1 MIETSI
7 AETEARTQIVERSLL
22 TRLRLRLMRPYLR
35 WTRAMTMGSRVAVI
49 DAEGRFLLVKH
60 TYSPGWI
67 FPGGGVESGETCL
80 EAAEREVREEAQVI
94 AKGPFHLHGIFSNHK
109 DFPDDH
115 LAFYTLREF
124 EVLPFSPN
132 MEIADARFFGPHEIP
147 QTTTQGSR
155 RRMAEIING
164 TMPSAL
170 W

>member
-1 MIETSI
+1 MNETSI
-7 AETEARTQIVERSLL
+7 EATETQTAPMERSLM
-22 TRLRLRLMRPYLR
+22 TRLRLKLMRPYLR

-49 DAEGRFLLVKH
+49 DSQGRFLLVKH

-80 EAAEREVREEAQVI
+80 EAAEREVREEAQI
-94 AKGPFHLHGIFSNHK
+94 TAKGPLHLHGIFSNHK

-115 LAFYTLREF
+115 LAFYILREF
-124 EVLPFSPN
+124 EVLPFTPN
-132 MEIADARFFGPHEIP
+132 MEIAAARFFQPHEIP

-155 RRMAEIING
+155 RRMAEIIDG
-164 TMPSAL
+164 TEPSVL